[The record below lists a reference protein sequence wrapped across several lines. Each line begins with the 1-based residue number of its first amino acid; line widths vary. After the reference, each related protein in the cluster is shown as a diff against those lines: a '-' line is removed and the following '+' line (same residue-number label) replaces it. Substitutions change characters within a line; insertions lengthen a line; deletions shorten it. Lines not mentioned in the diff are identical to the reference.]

1 MDSKIENY
9 LLDVEEYLDTK
20 TYNQMFAD
28 ADKLDTK
35 AWLNK
40 YQASQQANDV
50 LAATWNSYVFDTY
63 SKDKYERYR
72 DTFGSSDSENPFNK
86 PESWLKAKWTSDY
99 PDMSFEDFK
108 NDIAT
113 MSKHWEG
120 EKRAREYEAG
130 KTRRTNEVKNWPL
143 WRDILAS
150 DYEKQ
155 RYINDPKAA
164 IFGKEATPFK
174 EDYLNKGEAL
184 SDLIYGGAGAVGDVL
199 PGWGVLAGPAI
210 RTARDVQHKATDSP
224 YQKEWTNVVQDAA
237 TDALFNMGTDF
248 LPNLRRFTNMGKRGS
263 KESPISTV
271 MRLEDDINSVRT
283 QLKDLGKAYD
293 SKSNIQLIKTINEMP
308 EGDFKNELLK
318 YASDYKNIDKQGI
331 ATVANK
337 WQSKLNAYDTTP
349 FIDVAK
355 NAVEGKSTY
364 HGSGEIFEDPLFKR
378 KLLEPKL
385 TRGQTAAKNVIR
397 GVEVAAEK
405 GGPAI
410 KLIDTAKGRGSEP
423 TTSDSLIKDWYK
435 QNYKRDWLLEKPFK
449 PAKKEGDPKWEAYAE
464 LRKEYGLEL

>member
-35 AWLNK
+35 SWLNK

-50 LAATWNSYVFDTY
+50 LAATWNSYGFDTY
-63 SKDKYERYR
+63 SKNKYERYI
-72 DTFGSSDSENPFNK
+72 DTFGTSDSKNPFNR

-108 NDIAT
+108 KDIAD

-120 EKRAREYEAG
+120 EKRAREYNAG
-130 KTRRTNEVKNWPL
+130 KIRRTREVKNWPL
-143 WRDILAS
+143 WRNVIAS

-164 IFGKEATPFK
+164 IFGEEATPVK
-174 EDYLNKGEAL
+174 EDYLNKGEAF
-184 SDLIYGGAGAVGDVL
+184 SDLIYGGAGAIGDVL
-199 PGWGVLAGPAI
+199 PGWGVLVGPAI

-224 YQKEWTNVVQDAA
+224 YQKDWTNVAQDAV
-237 TDALFNMGTDF
+237 TDALFNVGTDL
-248 LPNLRRFTNMGKRGS
+248 LPNFRRFTNMGKRGA

-271 MRLEDDINSVRT
+271 MDLEDDINSVRT
-283 QLKDLGKAYD
+283 QLNDLGKAFD
-293 SKSNIQLIKTINEMP
+293 SNSNINIIKTIEKMP

-337 WQSKLNAYDTTP
+337 WQSKLNAYDTAP
-349 FIDVAK
+349 FVNVAQ
-355 NAVEGKSTY
+355 NVVEGKAQH
-364 HGSGEIFEDPLFKR
+364 HGSGEIFNDPLFKR

-385 TRGQTAAKNVIR
+385 TKGQSVAKDIIR
-397 GVEVAAEK
+397 GVEVAAKK

-410 KLIDTAKGRGSEP
+410 K
-423 TTSDSLIKDWYK
+423 SLI
-435 QNYKRDWLLEKPFK
+435 LLKVVVLNQLLAIVCSK
-449 PAKKEGDPKWEAYAE
+449 IGTN
-464 LRKEYGLEL
+464 RITNVTGC